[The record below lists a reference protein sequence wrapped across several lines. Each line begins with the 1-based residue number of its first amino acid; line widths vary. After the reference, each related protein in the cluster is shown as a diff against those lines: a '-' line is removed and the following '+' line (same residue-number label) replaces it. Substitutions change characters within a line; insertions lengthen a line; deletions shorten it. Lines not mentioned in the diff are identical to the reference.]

1 MNALMHTYNQLPVR
15 FTHGQGVT
23 LFDDQGKS
31 YLDGLAGI
39 AVNCLGHAH
48 PALVKTI
55 CDQAHKL
62 LHVSNVYEIPE
73 ALACAE
79 KLVAISGMDN
89 VFFCSTGA
97 EATECMMKLARK
109 YGHDRGIAEPTI
121 IVMEKAFHG
130 RTIAAITA
138 SGSRK
143 VQAGFEPLLPG
154 FVRAPYNDLKAIE
167 TIAKNN
173 HNIVAIM
180 VEPVQGEGG
189 VIVPS
194 PDYLPGLRNIC
205 DKHEW
210 LLMLDEVQS
219 GVGRTGT
226 WFGYQQ
232 YPGLMPDVVALA
244 KGLAGGLPIGACLA
258 RGEVAQTF
266 QPGNHGS
273 TFGGNPLSTAAALC
287 VLNTIEQ
294 ENLLEN
300 ADRVGRY
307 FLKRLREDI
316 APLPHVIDVRGQG
329 LWLGIEM
336 DAPARSFL
344 QKGLDEGILFS
355 VTGET
360 VLRFAPPMIFTE
372 AHVDTMIAA
381 LKRMLTSV

>member
-1 MNALMHTYNQLPVR
+1 MTALMHTYNQLPVR
-15 FTHGQGVT
+15 FTHGQGVM
-23 LFDDQGKS
+23 LYDDQGKA

-39 AVNCLGHAH
+39 AVNCLGHGH

-55 CDQAHKL
+55 CEQAQKL
-62 LHVSNVYEIPE
+62 MHVSNVYQIPE
-73 ALACAE
+73 AEACAK
-79 KLVAISGMDN
+79 KLVEISGMDN

-109 YGHDRGIAEPTI
+109 YGHERGIDEPTI

-167 TIAKNN
+167 TIAKHN

-194 PDYLPGLRNIC
+194 PDYLPGLRKIC
-205 DKHEW
+205 DKHGW

-226 WFGYQQ
+226 WFGFQQ
-232 YPGLMPDVVALA
+232 YPGLLPDVVAMA

-258 RGEVAQTF
+258 RGDVAKIF
-266 QPGNHGS
+266 EPGNHGS
-273 TFGGNPLSTAAALC
+273 TFGGNPLCTAAALC
-287 VLNTIEQ
+287 VINTIEK
-294 ENLLEN
+294 EGLLEN
-300 ADRVGRY
+300 AKQVGAY
-307 FLKRLREDI
+307 FLKRLQDEI
-316 APLPHVIDVRGQG
+316 APLPHVNDVRGQG

-355 VTGET
+355 VTGDT
-360 VLRFAPPMIFTE
+360 VLRFAPPMIFTK
-372 AHVDTMIAA
+372 AHVDTMIEK
-381 LKRMLTSV
+381 LKKILTCV